1 MSPFHRLSKV
11 AVSREGEGGSPLYGL
26 YGCAAGQDMA
36 FVLSVLNRVYN
47 FAESVLNSVHDLCES
62 VLVIKLRGLS

>member
-1 MSPFHRLSKV
+1 
-11 AVSREGEGGSPLYGL
+11 
-26 YGCAAGQDMA
+26 MA

-47 FAESVLNSVHDLCES
+47 FAESVLNSVHDLCAS

>member
-1 MSPFHRLSKV
+1 
-11 AVSREGEGGSPLYGL
+11 
-26 YGCAAGQDMA
+26 MA